1 MASIHEINKKLCD
14 IISTKLQTNE
24 ALDVTESLYEDGIG
38 LDSIVYVEVI
48 CMIETQ
54 FGLEIEPD
62 IFNEFETITDIST
75 FIMEQYKK

>member
-1 MASIHEINKKLCD
+1 MTSMNEINKKICD
-14 IISTKLQTNE
+14 MIAAKLETGE
-24 ALDVTESLYEDGIG
+24 TLDVTVSLYEDGIG
-38 LDSIVYVEVI
+38 LDSIVYVEII
-48 CMIETQ
+48 CMIEKQ